1 MKLVYPVVF
10 TKLEDGGY
18 MAYVPDLQINTQGE
32 DLPEAISMAR
42 DAIGLVGIDMEDDG
56 KPFPTPSSNVDHPA
70 DAIVSLVD
78 VDLLAYRRANERK
91 TVRRN
96 VTLPSWLNA
105 AANEAGLN
113 VSAILQAALKQ
124 RLDISI

>member
-56 KPFPTPSSNVDHPA
+56 KPFPVPSNNVEHPA